1 MSEPLTERLR
11 VVTCQPTNGVT
22 QEYIPTPKDF
32 EQTPYLMA
40 DLSTGAQ
47 VYIWSI
53 RKWLQIRRCPGKF
66 EGQILEAHK
75 RIRVPEAAEAIEECM
90 ALLAAGALRMV
101 IVECPCKTHLS
112 SDELL
117 LLNVCR
123 ALQSGH
129 DQVAHQL
136 ITRLFK
142 GRLGGIYCRSA
153 RDYGDALNR
162 AGLPLQRISKLKIAE
177 G

>member
-1 MSEPLTERLR
+1 MTEPLRAVKRLPKEG
-11 VVTCQPTNGVT
+11 VVE
-22 QEYIPTPKDF
+22 EYIPTPKDL

-47 VYIWSI
+47 IFIWSI
-53 RKWLQIRRCPGKF
+53 RKSLQIRRIPGKF

-75 RIRVPEAAEAIEECM
+75 RIRVPEASESIEECM
-90 ALLAAGALRMV
+90 ALLATGALRTV

-117 LLNVCR
+117 MLNVCR

-129 DQVAHQL
+129 DQVAQQL

-142 GRLGGIYCRSA
+142 GRLGSIYCRSA
-153 RDYGDALNR
+153 RDYADALSR
-162 AGLPLQRISKLKIAE
+162 AGLPLKRITKLKIAE